1 MTAEPLKSAVMSLT
15 PARSCS
21 LTAVLQGL
29 LLALLATSCGVAYA
43 DGMRERLAGCAICH
57 GEHGEGLVER
67 GEYFPHLAGKPAG
80 YLLAQMQ
87 AFRDGRRHYPR
98 MVYLMQYMDDDWLGK
113 IAHWY
118 AGQPTQ
124 TQRVAD
130 ADSRLDAAGRQRAER
145 LVHEGD
151 PSRGLHACV
160 ACHGADLG
168 GVEPAIP
175 ALVGLP
181 VDYIIAQ
188 FGAWLTGVRTAHEPD
203 CMADVARS
211 ISPEDIRL
219 VATWLSE
226 QSLQPGRRPAPAG
239 SLTLPT
245 ACGQIAAGSAE
256 QRVDDSAAPT
266 GLP

>member
-1 MTAEPLKSAVMSLT
+1 MVFR
-15 PARSCS
+15 PARFCS
-21 LTAVLQGL
+21 LTAMLQGL
-29 LLALLATSCGVAYA
+29 LLALLVTSCGVVYA

-57 GEHGEGLVER
+57 GDQGQGLVER

-98 MVYLMQYMDDDWLGK
+98 MVYLMQYMDDAWLGK

-118 AGQPTQ
+118 AAQPTQ

-130 ADSRLDAAGRQRAER
+130 PDARLDARLDAASRQRAER

-160 ACHGADLG
+160 ACHGADLA

-175 ALVGLP
+175 ALVALP

-239 SLTLPT
+239 SVSLPV
-245 ACGQIAAGSAE
+245 ACGQIAAGSGEHRADGS
-256 QRVDDSAAPT
+256 VTPT
-266 GLP
+266 GAP